1 MKKEILLVND
11 DGIGSPGLQA
21 AAAALAKLGHVTVAA
36 PDSHFSHFGRG
47 YHRQATGKIS
57 KHSMQVNGETWEVY
71 GVDGAPSQTFL
82 VALMEIVPQ
91 KPDLVVSGINFGE
104 NVSSDVTSS
113 GTVGA
118 ALEAASFEIP
128 ALASSVQILQEE
140 WDSYH
145 LDVDFSAAAYFTS
158 YFADLLL
165 KKKMPFDVDVLNV
178 TVPVGADAQTPWRIT
193 RLARERYYDPYI
205 KREGGWDTDADFSA
219 HRVIL
224 PTLGKDT
231 DIHAA
236 IIEKIV
242 SVTPLSLDSTSRAN
256 FDELDQLLRN

>member
-1 MKKEILLVND
+1 MEKEILLVND

-21 AAAALAKLGHVTVAA
+21 AAAALAKLGHVSVVA

-47 YHRQATGKIS
+47 YHRQATGMIS
-57 KHSMQVNGETWEVY
+57 KMSMQVNGETWDVY
-71 GVDGAPSQTFL
+71 GVDGSPSQTFL
-82 VALMEIVPQ
+82 VALLEIVAQ

-104 NVSSDVTSS
+104 NISSDVSSS

-145 LDVDFSAAAYFTS
+145 ADVDFSTAAHFTW

-165 KKKMPFDVDVLNV
+165 KKKMPHDVDVLNV
-178 TVPVGADAQTPWRIT
+178 TVPVDATPQTPWRIT
-193 RLARERYYDPYI
+193 RLARERYYDPTI
-205 KREGGWDTDADFSA
+205 RRDGGWDSNADFSA
-219 HRVIL
+219 HRVI
-224 PTLGKDT
+224 PPALGKDT
-231 DIHAA
+231 DIQAA

-242 SVTPLSLDSTSRAN
+242 SVTPLSLDCTSRVS
-256 FDELDQLLRN
+256 FDELDQLLRK